1 MNTSKRENTPSPSP
15 SLFLSFFFRELHSY
29 ILPES
34 LTLLVAVIISILAIF
49 PAINGSKI
57 AAVNYTA
64 LYTAISLLGI
74 ISALLPS
81 INLYRDIS
89 KGSFELATRSSN
101 KRKSKDTIAFVFAK
115 TAAAAVLSLV
125 FAAAA
130 FTNAFITARIAG
142 IKDEDYGFNIAGV
155 TIAAFSLVF
164 YASLLFMCAVATGT
178 SKDKSKKKHGGNRRA
193 ILFSGAAVYICG
205 LLILLAVFF
214 LISEIPLISNAIKT
228 DGEVI
233 TEIRAA
239 PIIVFVL
246 SLFYLAT
253 CLLRVAGICY
263 FITGRLRHFSITK

>member
-1 MNTSKRENTPSPSP
+1 MHTSKRENTRSP

-29 ILPES
+29 MLPEG
-34 LTLLVAVIISILAIF
+34 LTLLVAAIISMFAIF

-57 AAVNYTA
+57 AVVNYTA

-74 ISALLPS
+74 ISSLLPA
-81 INLYRDIS
+81 IKLYRYIS
-89 KGSFELATRSSN
+89 KGNFELTTPSSK
-101 KRKSKDTIAFVFAK
+101 KRTSGGTVAFVLAK
-115 TAAAAVLSLV
+115 TAAAAILSLI

-130 FTNAFITARIAG
+130 FATAFFTARIAG

-155 TIAAFSLVF
+155 TITAFSLVF
-164 YASLLFMCAVATGT
+164 YAALLFMCAVATGT
-178 SKDKSKKKHGGNRRA
+178 SKGTSKKKHGSCRRA
-193 ILFSGAAVYICG
+193 ILSSGVAVYICG

-214 LISEIPLISNAIKT
+214 IISEIPLISNAIKT

-253 CLLRVAGICY
+253 CILRVAGICY